1 MDTGRDIV
9 FGTLK
14 FLQPEAA
21 KNLADFI
28 SCENLPEWAVDS
40 IAELASEKKFGE
52 LNDRFYK
59 PLSFGTGGLRGRVL
73 AANPTKAEIP
83 FGEPEHAAAGANC
96 LNDFTVL
103 KAALGLWRF
112 CEEYCRQNG
121 GSPRLV
127 IAHDVRFFSDRFCAL
142 TASLWRRMGG
152 EVFVFGGA
160 RSTPQLSYTVRK
172 LKALAGVVVTASHNP
187 PHDNG
192 YKVYFKD
199 GGQIT
204 NKIAAAIAKK
214 MSEISWAEACGFLDV
229 RLGGVKT
236 VPRSVEDS
244 YVESISDC
252 VLDKALISKNPPKI
266 VFSPIHGTG
275 GFACPEV
282 MRSLGISPI
291 LVEAQMQESPRFPTV
306 KKPNPEYPETLSMGI
321 EIAKRENADA
331 VLVTDP
337 DADRLGVA
345 VRGAGGEYGLL
356 NGNVIAAALF
366 YYRVEKMRELG
377 IIQNPKNCAVLKTFV
392 TTPLIDKIAR
402 AKGVKCVNFL
412 TGFKWIGERL
422 THYEN
427 LLIEKI
433 GAGAAENLDY
443 SGRAKLM
450 QEHSTFAI
458 FGGEESYGYIAADSV
473 RDKDANAALAMFCE
487 LAAHLKSAGKTFGE
501 YMDGIYSEFGYC
513 AQTQLSVQCEGAAG
527 ARKIGNILKSLEENQ
542 LKTLC
547 GSAVLRFTNFSG
559 GGIFDADAMPVPP
572 EKFYFY
578 ELENG
583 AQFAVRASGTE
594 PKIKFYIFVFGRPE
608 CGASLEAA
616 KQKAEGLMLEIKEA
630 LAALAKERSLS

>member
-1 MDTGRDIV
+1 M
-9 FGTLK
+9 
-14 FLQPEAA
+14 QPSAA

-28 SCENLPEWAVDS
+28 SCENLPDWAADS
-40 IAELASEKKFGE
+40 LRELAEEKKFGE
-52 LNDRFYK
+52 INDRFFK

-83 FGEPEHAAAGANC
+83 SGEPKYPAVGANC

-112 CEEYCRQNG
+112 CGEYCGQNG

-127 IAHDVRFFSDRFCAL
+127 IARDVRFFSDRFCDL

-172 LKALAGVVVTASHNP
+172 LKALAGVVITASHNP

-204 NKIAAAIAKK
+204 NKTASAIAAK
-214 MSEISWAEACGFLDV
+214 MSEIGWEEVCGYLDIC
-229 RLGGVKT
+229 LDGVKT
-236 VPRSVEDS
+236 VPQDVEDS
-244 YVESISDC
+244 YVKSVGDC
-252 VLDKALISKNPPKI
+252 VLDKTLIAKNPPKI
-266 VFSPIHGTG
+266 VFSPIPGTG
-275 GFACPEV
+275 GFACPKV
-282 MRSLGISPI
+282 MRSLGISPV
-291 LVEAQMQESPRFPTV
+291 LVEAQMREDSRFPTV

-345 VRGAGGEYGLL
+345 VPLGGGEYGLL

-366 YYRVEKMRELG
+366 YYRVEKMRGLG
-377 IIQNPKNCAVLKTFV
+377 IIQNPKKCAVLKTFV

-427 LLIEKI
+427 LLVEKI
-433 GAGAAENLDY
+433 GPCAAEKLGY
-443 SGRAKLM
+443 LERAKLM
-450 QEHSTFAI
+450 QKHSTFAI

-487 LAAHLKSAGKTFGE
+487 LAAYLKSIGKTFGE
-501 YMDGIYSEFGYC
+501 YMARIYAEFGYC
-513 AQTQLSVQCEGAAG
+513 AQSQSSVYFEGAEG
-527 ARKIGNILKSLEENQ
+527 ARKIGNILKSLEENP
-542 LKTLC
+542 LKSLC
-547 GSAVLRFTNFSG
+547 GHAVLKCADFSG
-559 GGIFDADAMPVPP
+559 GGIFDADGMPVPA

-594 PKIKFYIFVFGRPE
+594 PKIKFYIFAFARFAEGVSRE
-608 CGASLEAA
+608 SAT
-616 KQKAEGLMLEIKEA
+616 QKAEGLAREIKEA
-630 LAALAKERSLS
+630 LASLARERSGA